1 MNWLDLLILFII
13 IYNIFKGLSLGFIKS
28 VFYLIQFI
36 LAILLT
42 KRYYPVLYG
51 YIINNPHVYD
61 IFKNILGIIIKILF
75 FSKIEKDPTFLT
87 DIISKGVINIIINVV
102 SILIVYMI
110 VRFLL
115 GLVLNIVSGI
125 FKVPVLRQLD
135 KIGGFLFGIIKGM
148 VIVYIIFALLSPIT
162 YIFPDGKINKGI
174 DESILSEYFIHQN
187 FIRDFFDSNDFI

>member
-1 MNWLDLLILFII
+1 
-13 IYNIFKGLSLGFIKS
+13 
-28 VFYLIQFI
+28 
-36 LAILLT
+36 
-42 KRYYPVLYG
+42 
-51 YIINNPHVYD
+51 
-61 IFKNILGIIIKILF
+61 LGIIIKILF

-87 DIISKGVINIIINVV
+87 DIISKGVINIVINVV

-162 YIFPDGKINKGI
+162 YIFPDGKISKGI

>member
-1 MNWLDLLILFII
+1 
-13 IYNIFKGLSLGFIKS
+13 
-28 VFYLIQFI
+28 
-36 LAILLT
+36 
-42 KRYYPVLYG
+42 
-51 YIINNPHVYD
+51 
-61 IFKNILGIIIKILF
+61 
-75 FSKIEKDPTFLT
+75 
-87 DIISKGVINIIINVV
+87 
-102 SILIVYMI
+102 MI

-162 YIFPDGKINKGI
+162 YIFPDGKISKGI